1 MSSEMTHRI
10 IVELDALSNNKANDI
25 TKKML
30 LALNV
35 EELDLIKQCK
45 VEHVMFEITKMA

>member
-1 MSSEMTHRI
+1 MEAITHKI
-10 IVELDALSNNKANDI
+10 IIDIEHLSNNKANDI

-35 EELDLIKQCK
+35 EELDLIKGFRI
-45 VEHVMFEITKMA
+45 EHIMAEITKMA

>member
-1 MSSEMTHRI
+1 MKAITHKI
-10 IVELDALSNNKANDI
+10 IIDIEHLSNNKANDI